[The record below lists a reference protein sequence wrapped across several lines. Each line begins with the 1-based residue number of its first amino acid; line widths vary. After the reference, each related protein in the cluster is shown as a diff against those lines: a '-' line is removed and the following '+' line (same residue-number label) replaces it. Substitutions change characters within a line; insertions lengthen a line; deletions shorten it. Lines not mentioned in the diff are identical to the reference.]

1 MGLLADRVNDIK
13 SIQARLDNQPQKSSM
28 STSAEEAVLSVTQS
42 QQMLLN
48 ALARLQQQVE
58 SSNKA
63 IQQVFDT
70 RPILS
75 ELGKIK
81 TSMGNISDS
90 TQTGNT
96 SSRKDV
102 ANLSGQVIALGLQID
117 ALPTSFPLPKDID
130 LSSVSKDINGLK
142 TVIAAIK
149 IPEMPKTIDVR
160 PQLKEME
167 ARMGKRI
174 FKFDVIRDTVS
185 GLIDKIVVTEK

>member
-13 SIQARLDNQPQKSSM
+13 SIQARLDNRKSSM

-58 SSNKA
+58 NSNKA
-63 IQQVFDT
+63 MQQVIDI
-70 RPILS
+70 RPVLS
-75 ELGKIK
+75 ELGKIR
-81 TSMGNISDS
+81 TSVGNISDS
-90 TQTGNT
+90 AKTGNT

-102 ANLSGQVIALGLQID
+102 ANLSAQVIALGLQID
-117 ALPTSFPLPKDID
+117 ALPVPKEID
-130 LSSVSKDINGLK
+130 LSGLSSDLNGLK
-142 TVIAAIK
+142 TSIAAIK
-149 IPEMPKTIDVR
+149 IPEIPKTIDVT

-167 ARMGKRI
+167 ARMSNRI
-174 FKFDVIRDTVS
+174 YKFDVIRDTVS